1 MRMLIRDTGT
11 LGLSGIQG
19 RSAIH
24 PGSLPDVF
32 VPGQRLIP
40 YKRSVAGEQEYV
52 FSLIWSVAHSCQ
64 CQLTLSL
71 SVPPPEASP
80 SSFVRTEE
88 TYEES
93 YPTARV
99 VFDFTPSSEFELAVR
114 GTC

>member
-1 MRMLIRDTGT
+1 MLTRDTGT

-32 VPGQRLIP
+32 VPGQRFIP
-40 YKRSVAGEQEYV
+40 HQRSVAREEEYV
-52 FSLIWSVAHSCQ
+52 FALIWSIRHSSRCQ
-64 CQLTLSL
+64 LSL